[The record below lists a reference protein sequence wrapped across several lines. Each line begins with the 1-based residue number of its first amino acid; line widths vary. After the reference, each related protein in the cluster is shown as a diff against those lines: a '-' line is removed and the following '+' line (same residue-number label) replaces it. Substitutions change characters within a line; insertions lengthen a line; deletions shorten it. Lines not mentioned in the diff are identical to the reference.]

1 MSKRLISSSCT
12 DWTRLSAI
20 HDEDIDLSEIPEV
33 TEEQVV
39 RAKLRVDGQFALSLP
54 RRTGNC
60 VAMLLQAFCNLI
72 AFSLWY
78 DATRSKA

>member
-12 DWTRLSAI
+12 DWARLSTI
-20 HDEDIDLSEIPEV
+20 HGEDIDLSEIPEA
-33 TEEQVV
+33 TKEQAV

-60 VAMLLQAFCNLI
+60 VAMLLQVFCNLTT
-72 AFSLWY
+72 F
-78 DATRSKA
+78 